1 MRNTRTETSLATR
14 ANLIGIARTV
24 FADTGYANA
33 SMDDFTAKVGLTRG
47 AIYHHF
53 GGKEGLFAAV
63 VDQIDEEVEQRLKA
77 ASDAA
82 GNPWEGFK
90 LRCRGYLEAAV
101 EPEVRRIILR
111 DARAVLG
118 DVSPAAQRRSVAE
131 IQRVL
136 EELMRERVI
145 RQADAGILARM
156 MYGVVTEAA
165 FWIAED
171 ESRHVFRLQQALP
184 TLDALLDGMLLQQ

>member
-1 MRNTRTETSLATR
+1 MNLRTEASVATR
-14 ANLIGIARTV
+14 GNLIAIAREV
-24 FADTGYANA
+24 FATVGYAQA

-77 ASDAA
+77 SSGAA
-82 GNPWEGFK
+82 DNPWDAFK
-90 LRCRGYLEAAV
+90 RRCRGYLEAAL

-118 DVSPAAQRRSVAE
+118 DVSAAAQRRSVAE
-131 IQRVL
+131 FERVL
-136 EELMRERVI
+136 DELMSNGTI
-145 RQADAGILARM
+145 RHADAGILARM
-156 MYGVVTEAA
+156 LYGVVTEAA

-171 ESRHVFRLQQALP
+171 ENRHMFRLQQALP
-184 TLDALLDGMLLQQ
+184 TLDALLDGMLLKN